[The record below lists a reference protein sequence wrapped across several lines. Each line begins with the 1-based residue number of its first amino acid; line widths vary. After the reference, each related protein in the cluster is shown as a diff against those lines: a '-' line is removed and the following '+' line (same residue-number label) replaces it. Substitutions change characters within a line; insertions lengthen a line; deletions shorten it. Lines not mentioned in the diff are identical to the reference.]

1 MAEQVAV
8 PEQSFLR
15 DVFAHEVPDEALM
28 AIVAVESMRRHL
40 RRQIAAALKTLPY
53 RERGIL
59 QMRYSLGDGHVYT
72 LAEVG
77 YVFRLTRER
86 IRQLQSRALRKF
98 RSQADDLRKL
108 LRALDN

>member
-1 MAEQVAV
+1 VTERMAV

-15 DVFAHEVPDEALM
+15 DVFACEISEEVLLAVL
-28 AIVAVESMRRHL
+28 VAESMRRQL
-40 RRQIAAALKTLPY
+40 RRQIDESLQALPY

-59 QMRYSLGDGHVYT
+59 QMRYGLGDGHAYT

-86 IRQLQSRALRKF
+86 IRQLESRALRKF
-98 RSQADDLRKL
+98 RDLADNLRKL
-108 LRALDN
+108 LCTINN